1 MKRVAVIA
9 VAVSIGLVGYG
20 AAAWSAAPPSPT
32 EKKLLKDVKA
42 LQAKVKTLQA
52 DVKKLTTRTG
62 DAEEVAGAS
71 IVLGLCS
78 AAITA
83 DALQGTWQVADQLS
97 AATQAGKTYF
107 GPQTPVND
115 TFGGTSMCGAV
126 GVARSQAV
134 PPTIAPFTTL
144 LTP

>member
-1 MKRVAVIA
+1 MKRVWVIA
-9 VAVSIGLVGYG
+9 IALAIGLVGYG

-32 EKKLLKDVKA
+32 EKKLLKDVRA
-42 LQAKVKTLQA
+42 LQTKVKALQA
-52 DVKKLTTRTG
+52 DVKKLNTRAG
-62 DAEEVAGAS
+62 NIEEVAGTA
-71 IVLGLCS
+71 ILIELCS

-115 TFGGTSMCGAV
+115 TFGGQSMCGAL

-144 LTP
+144 LQP